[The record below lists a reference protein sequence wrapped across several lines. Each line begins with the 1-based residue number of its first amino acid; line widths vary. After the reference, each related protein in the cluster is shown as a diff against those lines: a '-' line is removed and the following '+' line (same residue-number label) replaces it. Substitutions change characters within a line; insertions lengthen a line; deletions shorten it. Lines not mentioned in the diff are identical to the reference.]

1 MDNNLNLWD
10 KVSKTDPSFTRA
22 VSTRGGYTAISPQYQ
37 AKVATEQLGAYGDGW
52 GLSQSEFDFS
62 VLETTGMVLHKAVF
76 FYRLDGKRIEFP
88 IHNAIKPCHKGS
100 NGVYADEDFAKKLE
114 TNTISKALS
123 RLGFNADVFMGLF
136 DDHGYV
142 EMVNNQFAVEKADN
156 RDEEIERQRVEL
168 QEWYDKNIKAMQNA
182 VSMGELQGLYKGMI
196 RKLQNR
202 GLDQKIIE
210 VEKVKDSIKTK
221 LEGDKK

>member
-1 MDNNLNLWD
+1 MSNLKLWD
-10 KVSKTDPSFTRA
+10 AVSKTDPSFTRQVTA
-22 VSTRGGYTAISPQYQ
+22 RGGYTAISPQYQ
-37 AKVATEQLGAYGDGW
+37 ARIATEQLGPYGQGW
-52 GLSQSEFDFS
+52 GLSHSEFDFS
-62 VLETTGMVLHKAVF
+62 VLETTGMVIHKATF
-76 FYRLDGKRIEFP
+76 FYMSEGQRYEFP
-88 IHNAIKPCHKGS
+88 MHNAIKPCHKGA

-156 RDEEIERQRVEL
+156 RDEEIERQRIEL
-168 QEWYDKNIKAMQNA
+168 QEWYDKNISFMKNA
-182 VSMGELQGLYKGMI
+182 ITMGELQGLYKGMV

-210 VEKVKDSIKTK
+210 VEKVKNQMKTK
-221 LEGDKK
+221 LEGSKK